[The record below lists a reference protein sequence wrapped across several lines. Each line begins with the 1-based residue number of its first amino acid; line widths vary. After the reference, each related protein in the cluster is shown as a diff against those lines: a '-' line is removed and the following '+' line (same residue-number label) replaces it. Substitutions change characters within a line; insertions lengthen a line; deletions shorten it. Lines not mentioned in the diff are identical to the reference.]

1 MSSKITNPQIDM
13 LYEEAKKSGAL
24 GGKLL
29 GAGGGGYLL
38 IFCPYNVRHK
48 VAARLEAAG
57 GQIADWNFEL
67 RGAQSWIADE
77 KRWSYDSVQVHLPN
91 GNYQF
96 PL

>member
-1 MSSKITNPQIDM
+1 M
-13 LYEEAKKSGAL
+13 
-24 GGKLL
+24 
-29 GAGGGGYLL
+29 
-38 IFCPYNVRHK
+38 
-48 VAARLEAAG
+48 AARLEAAG